1 MAKKSVT
8 KPGKA
13 GAKAPVPA
21 GGDWF
26 DTSFMELRRQMDRLF
41 DSFVGGA
48 HLPSLGA
55 PFDLPAL
62 RGGAVPVRFDVSEGD
77 DAIEVSAEL
86 PGLDEQD
93 VEVVLENGV
102 LTVKGEKKAESEKKE
117 KDFYVAERS
126 YGSFRRSFRLPDTV
140 DEDKINADFDKGVLR
155 LVLPK
160 VAEAKRKA
168 KKIPISKS

>member
-8 KPGKA
+8 KPAKSET
-13 GAKAPVPA
+13 KAPVPTGA
-21 GGDWF
+21 DWF
-26 DTSFMELRRQMDRLF
+26 DTSFMELRRQMDRVF
-41 DSFVGGA
+41 DSFAHGF

-62 RGGAVPVRFDVSEGD
+62 RGGAVAVRFDVSESD
-77 DAIEVSAEL
+77 KAIEVSAEL
-86 PGLDEQD
+86 PGLDEKD

-117 KDFYVAERS
+117 KDYYVAERS
-126 YGSFRRSFRLPDTV
+126 YGAFRRSFRLPDTV
-140 DEDKINADFDKGVLR
+140 DEDKISADFDKGVLK

-160 VAEAKRKA
+160 LAEAQRKA
-168 KKIPISKS
+168 KKIPISKP

>member
-1 MAKKSVT
+1 MAKKSVA

-13 GAKAPVPA
+13 EAKAPVPA

-26 DTSFMELRRQMDRLF
+26 DSSFMELRRQMDRLF
-41 DSFVGGA
+41 DSFTGGL
-48 HLPSLGA
+48 HLPAMGA
-55 PFDLPAL
+55 PFDLPAM

-86 PGLDEQD
+86 PGLDEKD

-117 KDFYVAERS
+117 KDYYLAERS
-126 YGSFRRSFRLPDTV
+126 YGAFRRSFRLPDTV
-140 DEDKINADFDKGVLR
+140 DEDKINADFDKGVLK

-160 VAEAKRKA
+160 LAAAKRKA

>member
-1 MAKKSVT
+1 MAKKSVA

-13 GAKAPVPA
+13 EAKAPVPT

-41 DSFVGGA
+41 DSFAGGMQ
-48 HLPSLGA
+48 LPSLGA
-55 PFDLPAL
+55 SFDLPAL
-62 RGGAVPVRFDVSEGD
+62 RGAVPVRFDVSESN

-102 LTVKGEKKAESEKKE
+102 LTVKGEKKAESKKKE
-117 KDFYVAERS
+117 KDYYLAERS

-140 DEDKINADFDKGVLR
+140 DEDKINADFDKGVLK

-160 VAEAKRKA
+160 LAEAKSKA
-168 KKIPISKS
+168 KRIQISKP

>member
-1 MAKKSVT
+1 MAKKSVS

-13 GAKAPVPA
+13 EAKAPVPT

-41 DSFVGGA
+41 DSFAGG
-48 HLPSLGA
+48 LQMPSLGA

-62 RGGAVPVRFDVSEGD
+62 RGGAVPVRFDVTEGD

-86 PGLDEQD
+86 PGLDEKD
-93 VEVVLENGV
+93 VEVVLENDV

-117 KDFYVAERS
+117 KDYYLAERS
-126 YGSFRRSFRLPDTV
+126 YGAFRRSFRLPDTV
-140 DEDKINADFDKGVLR
+140 DEDKISADFDKGVLK

-168 KKIPISKS
+168 KKIPISK